1 MKKILSIAIVVLMA
15 LGLMIPVF
23 ASAATADPGQ
33 TLFVNC
39 ADGRRLN
46 VRQAPNKNAKMLYQV
61 ECGTKLEVL
70 SGGEA
75 AKGWIYVKANGKAA
89 GYVMTKFLQANK
101 PGKYEITERS
111 DTFRTVAAY
120 TVTAKALNAKT
131 DRSVCLRTKPNKT
144 ASSLRRLTAG
154 DKLQVIAVGKTWS
167 KVMDLTTGKT
177 GYVANDYIARV

>member
-70 SGGEA
+70 AGGEA

-89 GYVMTKFLQANK
+89 GYVMTKFLVNEK

-111 DTFRTVAAY
+111 DNFRAVAPCTAM
-120 TVTAKALNAKT
+120 AKALNKNT
-131 DRSVCLRTKPNKT
+131 DKSVCLRVKPNKT
-144 ASSLRRLTAG
+144 SASLRRLHAG
-154 DKLQVIAVGKTWS
+154 DELQIIAVGKTWS
-167 KVMDLTTGKT
+167 KVKDLTTGKT
-177 GYVANDYIARV
+177 GYVANDYITLQ

>member
-1 MKKILSIAIVVLMA
+1 MFCVGQTVLYGSNGVCTIDEVTEKRIGKSKMEYYV
-15 LGLMIPVF
+15 LRPVCTNT
-23 ASAATADPGQ
+23 S
-33 TLFVNC
+33 TLFVPTSNEKLVSKIRC
-39 ADGRRLN
+39 VLTKDEANRILGALPAFDEWN
-46 VRQAPNKNAKMLYQV
+46 DNKL
-61 ECGTKLEVL
+61 
-70 SGGEA
+70 
-75 AKGWIYVKANGKAA
+75 
-89 GYVMTKFLQANK
+89 
-101 PGKYEITERS
+101 ERS
-111 DTFRTVAAY
+111 DNFRVVAAY